1 MHLNAKGRAYLKGCS
16 ASWPRSTA
24 SPSNSARPPRR
35 VRIVSVEAVAEKWL
49 LPRLASFKAAHP
61 GIATELETNHRSVVR
76 YFRAL
81 DIDLRHGGDDAC
93 YVLRNDYIQMPPF
106 GLVHDAEGYYSTLA
120 HESVHWTRH
129 ESRLDRR
136 FRSKS
141 AQDSYA
147 KEELVAEIGSA
158 GPSSQLLKA
167 GEDAGAAGH
176 REPGDQERAAWLK
189 HAHALVEEGRSLPQA
204 WEAASVP
211 SGDMA
216 GALSGIRAATARIE
230 AALLADERKAFG
242 RLARSVNREVKE
254 TGVHFLDA
262 SAYRPLLESMQNLR
276 KHDGLPDDTRAL
288 VAKWREA
295 DGRWKDA
302 CLSGCHPH
310 PLYVWCGDKWLGR
323 RTKRGWMFCSGK
335 TFRLGLAYLA

>member
-1 MHLNAKGRAYLKGCS
+1 M
-16 ASWPRSTA
+16 
-24 SPSNSARPPRR
+24 
-35 VRIVSVEAVAEKWL
+35 
-49 LPRLASFKAAHP
+49 F
-61 GIATELETNHRSVVR
+61 
-76 YFRAL
+76 
-81 DIDLRHGGDDAC
+81 
-93 YVLRNDYIQMPPF
+93 LRNDYIQMPPF
-106 GLVHDAEGYYSTLA
+106 GLVHDAEGYYSTLP

-158 GPSSQLLKA
+158 GPSSQLVKA

-295 DGRWKDA
+295 DGRWKDERRQVMRFVEHA
-302 CLSGCHPH
+302 RTLEKDHKAHALKAGSPAWLLQPLPDSWRREAQALLAEARKLEAVDTGKAESRPH
-310 PLYVWCGDKWLGR
+310 PLLPGR
-323 RTKRGWMFCSGK
+323 TRRDRPHHRGRSRMARGQRCVEGRGPARRSSVEG
-335 TFRLGLAYLA
+335 G